1 MENLRRDKYL
11 KDISEGRW
19 GDRVEILH
27 SDLSKEMGR
36 EENGK
41 SRDLSKGV

>member
-1 MENLRRDKYL
+1 M
-11 KDISEGRW
+11 GRQ
-19 GDRVEILH
+19 RVEILH
-27 SDLSKEMGR
+27 SDLSKETGR